1 MSSFALSRLLQ
12 LASPALPVG
21 AYSYSQ
27 GLEWAAES
35 GAVRSEA
42 SAGEW
47 IADVLRM
54 GIGSF
59 EAPLL
64 ARVMAAADA
73 GDWQRLAALN
83 ELFIASRESSELRTE
98 TLQMGHSL
106 RVLLDA
112 LEDVPTAFREALR
125 GLGEVSFPVV
135 WGCIAAAWRIPA
147 KEALTAYLWA
157 WAENQVMAAVKIVPL
172 GQTAGQRLLL
182 GLGTV
187 VGQVVSEALA
197 LDENDWSNFAP
208 GFAIASCKH
217 ETQYTR
223 LFRS

>member
-1 MSSFALSRLLQ
+1 MSEFALSRLLQ

-27 GLEWAAES
+27 GLERVAES
-35 GAVRSEA
+35 GVVRDEA
-42 SAGEW
+42 TAGDW
-47 IADVLRM
+47 IAGVLRC
-54 GIGSF
+54 GVARF

-64 ARVMAAADA
+64 ARVMAAVDAADWA
-73 GDWQRLAALN
+73 RLTALS
-83 ELFIASRESSELRTE
+83 ELFIASRESSELRNE

-112 LEDVPTAFREALR
+112 LEDVPLAVREALR
-125 GLGEVSFPVV
+125 GLGPVSFPVV
-135 WGCIAAAWRIPA
+135 WGCIAAAWKVPPRA
-147 KEALTAYLWA
+147 AVTAYLWA

-182 GLGTV
+182 SLGAV
-187 VGQVVSEALA
+187 VEQVATEVSA
-197 LDENDWSNFAP
+197 LDEDDWSNFAP
-208 GFAIASCKH
+208 GFAIASCQH

>member
-1 MSSFALSRLLQ
+1 MSAFALSRLLQ

-35 GAVRSEA
+35 GAVFDEA
-42 SAGEW
+42 TAGEW
-47 IADVLRM
+47 IADVLHT
-54 GIGSF
+54 GIGGF

-64 ARVMAAADA
+64 ARVMAAAD
-73 GDWQRLAALN
+73 GDDRRRLAALN
-83 ELFIASRESSELRTE
+83 ELFIASRESSELRNE

-112 LEDVPTAFREALR
+112 LDDVPPAVSEVLRE
-125 GLGEVSFPVV
+125 LGDVSFPVG
-135 WGCIAAAWRIPA
+135 WGSVAAAWQIPPR
-147 KEALTAYLWA
+147 EAVTAYLWA
-157 WAENQVMAAVKIVPL
+157 WVENQVIAAVKIVPL

-182 GLGTV
+182 GLGV
-187 VGQVVSEALA
+187 VVEQVAAEVLV
-197 LDENDWSNFAP
+197 LDEDDWSNFAP

>member
-1 MSSFALSRLLQ
+1 MKLALLRLLQ

-27 GLEWAAES
+27 GLEWAAEC
-35 GAVRSEA
+35 GVVRDETT
-42 SAGEW
+42 AGDW
-47 IADVLRM
+47 IAEVLRT
-54 GIGSF
+54 GVGRF

-64 ARVMAAADA
+64 ARAMAAANADDR
-73 GDWQRLAALN
+73 GQLAALN
-83 ELFIASRESSELRTE
+83 ERFVASRESSELRNE

-106 RVLLDA
+106 RILLDA
-112 LEDVPTAFREALR
+112 LEDVPKTERNRLREIDAL
-125 GLGEVSFPVV
+125 SFPVV
-135 WGCIAAAWRIPA
+135 WGCIAATWGIPPPQA
-147 KEALTAYLWA
+147 VTAYLWA

-182 GLGTV
+182 RLGMLV
-187 VGQVVSEALA
+187 EQVAAAALE
-197 LDENDWSNFAP
+197 LDEADWSNFAP
-208 GFAIASCKH
+208 GFAIASCRH

>member
-1 MSSFALSRLLQ
+1 MNTFALSRLLQ
-12 LASPALPVG
+12 LASPTLPVG

-35 GAVRSEA
+35 GTVRNEA

-47 IADVLRM
+47 IADVLRS
-54 GIGSF
+54 GVGGF

-73 GDWQRLAALN
+73 GDWPRLAALN
-83 ELFIASRESSELRTE
+83 ERFIASRESSELRTE

-112 LEDVPTAFREALR
+112 LEDVPPALREALR
-125 GLGEVSFPVV
+125 EMGEVSFPLV

-147 KEALTAYLWA
+147 QQALTAYLWA

-172 GQTAGQRLLL
+172 GQTAGQRMLHV
-182 GLGTV
+182 LGTV
-187 VGQVVSEALA
+187 VEQVAAEAVS
-197 LDENDWSNFAP
+197 LDEDDWSNFAP
-208 GFAIASCKH
+208 GFAIASCRH

>member
-1 MSSFALSRLLQ
+1 MSGFALSRLLQ

-35 GAVRSEA
+35 GAVRDER
-42 SAGEW
+42 SAGAW
-47 IADVLRM
+47 IAEVLRL
-54 GIGSF
+54 GVGSF

-64 ARVMAAADA
+64 AQVLSAAQIQDWTRVAE
-73 GDWQRLAALN
+73 LN
-83 ELFIASRESSELRTE
+83 TRFIASRESSELRNE

-112 LEDVPTAFREALR
+112 LEDVPPSTRDALR
-125 GLGEVSFPVV
+125 AMQEASFPVV
-135 WGCIAAAWRIPA
+135 WGCVAAAWDIPPR
-147 KEALTAYLWA
+147 EALTAYLWA
-157 WAENQVMAAVKIVPL
+157 WVENQVMAAVKIVPL

-182 GLGTV
+182 GLGKAV
-187 VGQVVSEALA
+187 EEAAGAA
-197 LDENDWSNFAP
+197 LELGEEDWSNFAP
-208 GFAIASCKH
+208 GFAITSCQH

>member
-1 MSSFALSRLLQ
+1 MSTFALSRLLQ

-21 AYSYSQ
+21 AYCYSQ
-27 GLEWAAES
+27 GLEWAAEN
-35 GAVRSEA
+35 GTVRNEA

-54 GIGSF
+54 GIGGF

-64 ARVMAAADA
+64 ARAMAAADA

-112 LEDVPTAFREALR
+112 LEDVPPALR
-125 GLGEVSFPVV
+125 VALREMGEVSFPLV
-135 WGCIAAAWRIPA
+135 WGCTAAAWRIPA
-147 KEALTAYLWA
+147 QQALTAYLWA

-187 VGQVVSEALA
+187 AEQAASEVLA
-197 LDENDWSNFAP
+197 LDEDDWSNFAP
-208 GFAIASCKH
+208 GFAIASCRH

>member
-1 MSSFALSRLLQ
+1 MTAFVLSRLLQ

-27 GLEWAAES
+27 GLEWAAEC
-35 GAVRSEA
+35 GAVRDEA
-42 SAGEW
+42 TAGEW
-47 IADVLRM
+47 IADVLRT
-54 GIGSF
+54 GVGSF

-64 ARVMAAADA
+64 VRAMAAVDTD
-73 GDWQRLAALN
+73 DWGLLAALN
-83 ELFIASRESSELRTE
+83 ERFVASRESSELRNE

-106 RVLLDA
+106 RVLMDA
-112 LEDVPTAFREALR
+112 LEDVPATGRNGLR
-125 GLGEVSFPVV
+125 GIDEVSFPVV
-135 WGCIAAAWRIPA
+135 WGCIAAAWGIPQR
-147 KEALTAYLWA
+147 EAVTAYLWA

-182 GLGTV
+182 RLGMV
-187 VGQVVSEALA
+187 VEQVAGDALK
-197 LDENDWSNFAP
+197 LDEAEWSNFAP
-208 GFAIASCKH
+208 GFAIASCRH

>member
-1 MSSFALSRLLQ
+1 MSTFALSRLLQ

-35 GAVRSEA
+35 GTVHNEA

-54 GIGSF
+54 GVGGF

-64 ARVMAAADA
+64 ARVMAAAEA
-73 GDWQRLAALN
+73 GDQARLAALN
-83 ELFIASRESSELRTE
+83 ELFIASRESSELRNE

-106 RVLLDA
+106 RALLNA
-112 LEDVPTAFREALR
+112 LEDVPPSAREALR
-125 GLGEVSFPVV
+125 EPGEVCFPVV
-135 WGCIAAAWRIPA
+135 WGCVATAWKIPVR
-147 KEALTAYLWA
+147 EAVTGYLWA

-172 GQTAGQRLLL
+172 GQTSGQRLLL
-182 GLGTV
+182 ALGTV
-187 VGQVVSEALA
+187 VEEVAVEILS
-197 LDENDWSNFAP
+197 LDEYDWNNFAP
-208 GFAIASCKH
+208 AFSIASCKH

>member
-1 MSSFALSRLLQ
+1 MNGFALSRLFQ

-27 GLEWAAES
+27 GLEWAAEG
-35 GAVRSEA
+35 GAVRDEV
-42 SAGEW
+42 SAGAW
-47 IADVLRM
+47 IADVLHA
-54 GIGSF
+54 GVGGF

-64 ARVMAAADA
+64 VRVMAAAEA
-73 GDWQRLAALN
+73 GDWPRLAALN
-83 ELFIASRESSELRTE
+83 ALFVASRESSELRTE

-112 LEDVPTAFREALR
+112 LDDVPPALCETLR
-125 GLGEVSFPVV
+125 SLGEASFPVV
-135 WGCIAAAWRIPA
+135 WGSIATAWQIPP

-182 GLGTV
+182 SLGAV
-187 VGQVVSEALA
+187 VEQVATEAQA
-197 LDENDWSNFAP
+197 LDEDDWSNFAP
-208 GFAIASCKH
+208 GFALASCQH

>member
-1 MSSFALSRLLQ
+1 MSGFVLARLLQ

-27 GLEWAAES
+27 GLEWAAER
-35 GAVRSEA
+35 GAVRDETST
-42 SAGEW
+42 GTW
-47 IADVLRM
+47 IADVLHY
-54 GIGSF
+54 GVSSF

-64 ARVMAAADA
+64 ARVMRAVQAE
-73 GDWQRLAALN
+73 DWQHLGELN
-83 ELFIASRESSELRTE
+83 ARFIASRESSELRNE

-112 LEDVPTAFREALR
+112 LDDVPPSLVTA
-125 GLGEVSFPVV
+125 LGAIAEPGFPVV
-135 WGCIAAAWRIPA
+135 WGAIASAWGIPTGQA
-147 KEALTAYLWA
+147 VTAYLWA
-157 WAENQVMAAVKIVPL
+157 WAENQVMAAVKTVPL

-182 GLGTV
+182 GLGAAV
-187 VGQVVSEALA
+187 EQASSQALA
-197 LDENDWSNFAP
+197 LGEEDWSNFAP
-208 GFAIASCKH
+208 GFALASCRH

>member
-1 MSSFALSRLLQ
+1 MSDFALSRLFQ
-12 LASPALPVG
+12 LTSPALPVG

-27 GLEWAAES
+27 GLEWAAED
-35 GAVRSEA
+35 GVVRDEA

-47 IADVLRM
+47 IAEVLHS
-54 GIGSF
+54 GVGGF

-64 ARVMAAADA
+64 ARVMAAVDA
-73 GDWQRLAALN
+73 ADWQRLAALN
-83 ELFIASRESSELRTE
+83 ELFIATRESSELRNE

-112 LEDVPTAFREALR
+112 LDDVPLAVREALR

-135 WGCIAAAWRIPA
+135 WACIAAAWGIPPRGA
-147 KEALTAYLWA
+147 VTAYLWA

-172 GQTAGQRLLL
+172 GQTAGQRLLFD
-182 GLGTV
+182 LGTV
-187 VGQVVSEALA
+187 VEQVADKALA
-197 LDENDWSNFAP
+197 LDEDDWSNFAP
-208 GFAIASCKH
+208 SFAIASCKH